1 MCLGPS
7 GLLGDYISQEI
18 TDFSFDVK
26 TVELISISIF
36 QIGLVNQS
44 VPQNSNGDA
53 AFVKAVQLAQEI
65 LPNGPV
71 GVKMAK
77 VAINRGMDVDIGTAM
92 AIEEACY
99 AQVIPTKDRIEGLT
113 AFKEKRKPNYTG
125 E

>member
-1 MCLGPS
+1 M
-7 GLLGDYISQEI
+7 LLAVFHIFFHAYI
-18 TDFSFDVK
+18 F
-26 TVELISISIF
+26 F
-36 QIGLVNQS
+36 QIGLVNHS
-44 VPQNSNGDA
+44 VPQNESGDA
-53 AFVKAVQLAQEI
+53 AYVRALELADEI

-77 VAINRGMDVDIGTAM
+77 FAINRGMEVDMGSAM

-113 AFKEKRKPNYTG
+113 AFKEKRKPNYKG

>member
-1 MCLGPS
+1 MPF
-7 GLLGDYISQEI
+7 ISVVI
-18 TDFSFDVK
+18 DTNVN
-26 TVELISISIF
+26 VF